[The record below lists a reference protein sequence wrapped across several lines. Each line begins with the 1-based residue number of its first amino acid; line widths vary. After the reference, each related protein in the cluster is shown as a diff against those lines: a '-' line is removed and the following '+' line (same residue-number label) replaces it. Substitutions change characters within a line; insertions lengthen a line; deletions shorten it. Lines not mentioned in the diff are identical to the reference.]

1 MRIDRKFGQIQILIL
16 LVLVQFFLAGCQSLT
31 GETAGENID
40 DSVLTTEIK
49 TRLAQ
54 EKLINST
61 RVGVK
66 TERGVVYLTGA
77 VPTPEERNRVVQITK
92 SVRGVR
98 EVVNG
103 LEIGS

>member
-1 MRIDRKFGQIQILIL
+1 MRIERKFGYTLVL

-49 TRLAQ
+49 TRLAE

-77 VPTPEERNRVVQITK
+77 VPTAEERNRVVQITK
-92 SVRGVR
+92 NVRGVR